1 MLTIMERKKGESARD
16 YVTRVLIDNIVN
28 VHLEPGEKLLENDL
42 SGQLGVSRTPYR
54 EAVLALA
61 ERQLVH
67 IRPKKGTYVPYIDL
81 KLVEEVRHLRSIVET
96 ELAVMACDL
105 LTEEDLDVLRE
116 NIAIWK
122 MYMERKQTD
131 KILQYDKEFH
141 RHFYEMCDRNYWYT
155 LLESLSP
162 HFDRTTVLSFRCRPS
177 TALYPTTRSW
187 WMRLRRGTGSGRR
200 RPQDG
205 ICSATPRTSTRSGR
219 HFRNIL
225 HRKGD
230 RGLWNWQSLRQNRS

>member
-1 MLTIMERKKGESARD
+1 MLTIMERKTGESARD

-67 IRPKKGTYVPYIDL
+67 IRPKKGTYVSHIDL

-122 MYMERKQTD
+122 MYMERK
-131 KILQYDKEFH
+131 
-141 RHFYEMCDRNYWYT
+141 
-155 LLESLSP
+155 LS
-162 HFDRTTVLSFRCRPS
+162 TVVRSKCGERLSS
-177 TALYPTTRSW
+177 SVY
-187 WMRLRRGTGSGRR
+187 
-200 RPQDG
+200 Q
-205 ICSATPRTSTRSGR
+205 
-219 HFRNIL
+219 
-225 HRKGD
+225 
-230 RGLWNWQSLRQNRS
+230 

>member
-1 MLTIMERKKGESARD
+1 MLTIMERKTGESARD
-16 YVTRVLIDNIVN
+16 YVMRVLIDNIVN

-61 ERQLVH
+61 ERELVH

-162 HFDRTTVLSFRCRPS
+162 HFDRTTVLSFRCRPVNGIVS
-177 TALYPTTRSW
+177 DHEELVDAIAARNRERAAETARRH
-187 WMRLRRGTGSGRR
+187 MLRYTE
-200 RPQDG
+200 
-205 ICSATPRTSTRSGR
+205 
-219 HFRNIL
+219 NI
-225 HRKGD
+225 D
-230 RGLWNWQSLRQNRS
+230 TIRQAFPEYFA

>member
-16 YVTRVLIDNIVN
+16 SRDAGAHRQYRKRTFGT
-28 VHLEPGEKLLENDL
+28 GEKLLENDL

-67 IRPKKGTYVPYIDL
+67 IRPKKGTYVSHIDL

-155 LLESLSP
+155 CFWRACRRILTA
-162 HFDRTTVLSFRCRPS
+162 RRC
-177 TALYPTTRSW
+177 
-187 WMRLRRGTGSGRR
+187 
-200 RPQDG
+200 
-205 ICSATPRTSTRSGR
+205 
-219 HFRNIL
+219 
-225 HRKGD
+225 
-230 RGLWNWQSLRQNRS
+230 

>member
-67 IRPKKGTYVPYIDL
+67 IRPKKGTYVSHIDL

-105 LTEEDLDVLRE
+105 LTEEELDVLRE

-162 HFDRTTVLSFRCRPS
+162 HFDRTTVLSFRCRPVNGIVS
-177 TALYPTTRSW
+177 DHEELVDAIAARDRERAAETARRH
-187 WMRLRRGTGSGRR
+187 MLRYTE
-200 RPQDG
+200 
-205 ICSATPRTSTRSGR
+205 
-219 HFRNIL
+219 NI
-225 HRKGD
+225 D
-230 RGLWNWQSLRQNRS
+230 TIRQAFPEYFA

>member
-122 MYMERKQTD
+122 MTRNFTGISMRCATGITGIRFWRACRR
-131 KILQYDKEFH
+131 ILTA
-141 RHFYEMCDRNYWYT
+141 R
-155 LLESLSP
+155 
-162 HFDRTTVLSFRCRPS
+162 RC
-177 TALYPTTRSW
+177 
-187 WMRLRRGTGSGRR
+187 
-200 RPQDG
+200 
-205 ICSATPRTSTRSGR
+205 
-219 HFRNIL
+219 
-225 HRKGD
+225 
-230 RGLWNWQSLRQNRS
+230 

>member
-1 MLTIMERKKGESARD
+1 M
-16 YVTRVLIDNIVN
+16 
-28 VHLEPGEKLLENDL
+28 
-42 SGQLGVSRTPYR
+42 
-54 EAVLALA
+54 
-61 ERQLVH
+61 H
-67 IRPKKGTYVPYIDL
+67 IRPKKGTYVSHIDL

-131 KILQYDKEFH
+131 KILQFDKEFH
-141 RHFYEMCDRNYWYT
+141 RHFYEMCDRNYWCT

-162 HFDRTTVLSFRCRPS
+162 HFDRTTVLSFRCRPVNGIVS
-177 TALYPTTRSW
+177 DHEELVDAIAARD
-187 WMRLRRGTGSGRR
+187 RERRR
-200 RPQDG
+200 RPPDG
-205 ICSATPRTSTRSGR
+205 ICSATPRILIRSGR